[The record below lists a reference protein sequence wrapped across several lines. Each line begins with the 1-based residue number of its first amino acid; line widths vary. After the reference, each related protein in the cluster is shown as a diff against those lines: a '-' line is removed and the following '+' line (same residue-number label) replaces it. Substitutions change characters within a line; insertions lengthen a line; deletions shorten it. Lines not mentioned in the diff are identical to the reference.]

1 MYGIYVLL
9 LFRIFCFASLEKI
22 PLCML
27 LTTCRKYRKRIRDHL
42 IHFLTRFTAFVY
54 LMKNFS
60 VFDEK
65 NSGRMAGCL
74 CAVRNHKNRLSLC
87 IDFAKYGKKC

>member
-9 LFRIFCFASLEKI
+9 LFRIFCFASL
-22 PLCML
+22 
-27 LTTCRKYRKRIRDHL
+27 YRKRIRDHL

-74 CAVRNHKNRLSLC
+74 CTVCDHEDCLSLC
-87 IDFAKYGKKC
+87 IDFTKYGKKC